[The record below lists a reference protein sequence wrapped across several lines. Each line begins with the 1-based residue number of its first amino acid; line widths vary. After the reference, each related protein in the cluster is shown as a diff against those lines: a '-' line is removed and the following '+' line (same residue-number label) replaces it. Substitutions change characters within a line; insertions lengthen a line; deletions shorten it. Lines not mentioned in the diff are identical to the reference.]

1 MSELPSEESSPETVP
16 GHSMGLTAETLVDRI
31 AALRGGVPFVAILE
45 FQEKSQLSIYRIA
58 DVVDLSNR
66 TMARRK
72 KNGRFSPTES
82 ERLFRLANIY
92 ERAVQ
97 KFDGDPAAAI
107 SWLDSPCR
115 ALGDVVPLD
124 FAKSELGGR
133 EVENVI
139 GRLEHGVLQ

>member
-16 GHSMGLTAETLVDRI
+16 GHSMGLTVETLVDRI

-45 FQEKSQLSIYRIA
+45 FQEKSRLPMGRIV
-58 DVVDLSNR
+58 DVLDLSTR

-82 ERLFRLANIY
+82 ERLFRLASIH
-92 ERAVQ
+92 ERAVRL
-97 KFDGDPAAAI
+97 FDEDVAAAI
-107 SWLDSPCR
+107 SWLDSPCK
-115 ALGDVVPLD
+115 ALGGATPLD
-124 FAKSELGGR
+124 FTKSELGAR

-139 GRLEHGVLQ
+139 GQLKDGVFQ